1 MNKNI
6 GKVDKT
12 IRFLI
17 GFLAIMAVLVDV
29 VPGVWANIL
38 LIIGALM
45 LITAS
50 INFCPLYVLFRIKTH
65 K

>member
-50 INFCPLYVLFRIKTH
+50 INFCPLYVLFRIKTL